1 MSVSPSAVSRVTGV
15 GVQYKNFN
23 AGAAAMLPQ
32 RLIVIGVG
40 NKDVV
45 YTDDKYECE
54 GSASEI
60 GERFGYGS
68 PLHLAAKQLYPTSG
82 SGASFPVTFYPLANV
97 SGASQ
102 AQGTIS
108 ATGTAGSSGS
118 VRVFIG
124 GVIVSVAIVSGDT
137 AAIVLGKIKDAIEGE
152 LDMPVTAADS
162 EGETAGIALVSKASG
177 TVGNLIKV
185 FIESDVSN
193 LVFTVEQLSGGAT
206 DPDVTNALEKV
217 KTIWETA
224 ILYCGDYK
232 TTGLLDKFMVWGKDR
247 WSDLVKMPVVV
258 FHGCTD
264 NYATRT
270 AITDARPNDFINA
283 LVPSVGSPELP
294 YVIAAKA
301 MVDDI
306 LTTADSNPAQ
316 GYKGLL
322 EGLVAG
328 SDGDQELYSVRNQSV
343 MKGASTNIKTGSVAE
358 LNDIITMYHPASE
371 GKYPSRRYVVDIM
384 KLMNIV
390 YNCRL
395 LMEADELKGAPLIG
409 DADVTTNPKAIQPK
423 TVKTWF
429 LNLARSLC
437 DKAICQDFEFTK
449 NNLTVGIDSENPKR
463 LNVKFPVKLSGNV
476 EVSSTDLYFGFYI
489 GG

>member
-40 NKDVV
+40 NKNVV
-45 YTDDKYECE
+45 YTEDKYECE

-60 GERFGYGS
+60 GERYGYGS

-82 SGASFPVTFYPLANV
+82 SGASFPVTFYPLANA

-108 ATGTAGSSGS
+108 ATGTASASGS
-118 VRVFIG
+118 ARVFIG
-124 GVIVSVAIVSGDT
+124 GVTVDVAVASGET
-137 AAIVLGKIKDAIEGE
+137 AASVLGKIKAAIEGE
-152 LDMPVTAADS
+152 LDMPVNAGDGEDS
-162 EGETAGIALVSKASG
+162 AIALTAKATG

-185 FIESDVSN
+185 YVESDVSG
-193 LVFTVEQLSGGAT
+193 LVFSCEQLSGGAG
-206 DPDVTNALEKV
+206 DPDVDTALAKV

-224 ILYCGDYK
+224 VLYCGDYK
-232 TTGLLDKFMVWGKDR
+232 SSGLLDKFMTWGKDR

-264 NYATRT
+264 NYVTRT
-270 AITDARPNDFINA
+270 TITDARPNDFINA
-283 LVPSVGSPELP
+283 LVVSVGSPELP

-301 MVDDI
+301 MVNDI
-306 LTTADSNPAQ
+306 LTTADSNPPQ

-328 SDGDQELYSVRNQSV
+328 SDDDQELYSVRNQSV

-358 LNDIITMYHPASE
+358 LNDIITMYHPAAE

-395 LMEADELKGAPLIG
+395 LMEADDLKSAPLIG
-409 DADVTTNPKAIQPK
+409 DADVTSNPKAIQPK

-449 NNLTVGIDSENPKR
+449 KNLEVKIDSENPKR

>member
-45 YTDDKYECE
+45 YTEDKYECE
-54 GSASEI
+54 GSASEV
-60 GERFGYGS
+60 GERFGFGS
-68 PLHLAAKQLYPTSG
+68 PLHLAAKQLYPMSG
-82 SGASFPVTFYPLANV
+82 SGASFPVTIYPLANA

-102 AQGTIS
+102 AQGTIAATGS
-108 ATGTAGSSGS
+108 ATSSGS
-118 VRVFIG
+118 ARVFIG
-124 GVIVSVAIVSGDT
+124 GIIVSVAIASGDT
-137 AAIVLGKIKDAIEGE
+137 AAVVLGKIKDAIEGE
-152 LDMPVTAADS
+152 LDMPVSAGNGEDGTITLTA
-162 EGETAGIALVSKASG
+162 KAAG

-185 FIESDVSN
+185 FVESTVAGI
-193 LVFTVEQLSGGAT
+193 VFTCEQLTGGAT
-206 DPDVTNALEKV
+206 DPDVETALNKV
-217 KTIWETA
+217 KAIWETA
-224 ILYCGDYK
+224 VLFCGDYK
-232 TTGLLDKFMVWGKDR
+232 AAGVLDKFMVWGKDR
-247 WSDLVKMPVVV
+247 WSDLVKMPVIV

-264 NYATRT
+264 DYGTRT
-270 AITDARPNDFINA
+270 GVTEGRADDFINA
-283 LVPSVGSPELP
+283 LVTSVGSPELP

-301 MVDDI
+301 MVNDI
-306 LTTADSNPAQ
+306 LTTADANPAQ

-328 SDGDQELYSVRNQSV
+328 ADSDQELYAVRNQSV

-358 LNDIITMYHPASE
+358 LNDIITMYHPAAE

-395 LMEADELKGAPLIG
+395 LMEADDLKGAPLIG
-409 DADVTTNPKAIQPK
+409 DADVTSNPKAIQPK

-449 NNLTVGIDSENPKR
+449 NNLDVKIDSENPKR